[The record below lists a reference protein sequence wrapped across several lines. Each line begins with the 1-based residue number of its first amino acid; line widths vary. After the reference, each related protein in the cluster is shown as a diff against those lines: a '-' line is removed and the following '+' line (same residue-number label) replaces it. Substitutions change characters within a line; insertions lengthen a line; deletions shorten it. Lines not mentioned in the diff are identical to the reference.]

1 MTCCV
6 SEDGELYVFGTN
18 YYGCLGIK
26 ASNVEPSNQDEE
38 NIQNESNNVYNPVRV
53 PFFHENNLKVVKVS
67 CGDSHVIVLT
77 NTNQI
82 FTWGCGEVSQFFTFF
97 SLISSFG

>member
-26 ASNVEPSNQDEE
+26 TKTNDEPSNIDEE
-38 NIQNESNNVYNPVRV
+38 NNLDESNNIYTPVKV
-53 PFFHENNLKVVKVS
+53 SFFHENNLKVVKVA
-67 CGDSHVIVLT
+67 CGDFHVIVLT
-77 NTNQI
+77 HTNQI
-82 FTWGCGEVSQFFTFF
+82 FTWGCGEVNISCFF
-97 SLISSFG
+97 